1 MSSPVVERAR
11 RVLATPANALEKLG
25 EQLAFHG
32 KAYGWGF
39 RTLAR
44 YKTEILRQLAG
55 VSLGTGAMALVGGT
69 AVVVAFLTGAA
80 GVEVALQGYSQLA
93 NVGVEALSGFV
104 SAYVNTR
111 IAAPLIAGVALV
123 ATVGA
128 GFTAEIGAM
137 RISEEIDAL
146 EVMAVPSIPF
156 LVTTRIFAGFI
167 AVTPLYAVALFMSYG
182 LTRMTVVLFYGQSS
196 GSYDHYFATFLV
208 PQDILSSFIEVLA
221 MAVVVMSVHCYYGF
235 HAAGGPAGVGA
246 AVGRAV
252 RLSLIAIMFV
262 AFAVSLVLY
271 GNSNTLHISR

>member
-1 MSSPVVERAR
+1 MSPVAQRAR
-11 RVLATPANALEKLG
+11 RALSAPGTGLEKLG

-32 KAYGWGF
+32 KAYVWSF
-39 RTLAR
+39 RAIAR
-44 YKTEILRQLAG
+44 YKKEIARQLAS

-93 NVGVEALSGFV
+93 NVGVEALSGFI

-111 IAAPLIAGVALV
+111 IAAPLIAGVAMV

-128 GFTAEIGAM
+128 GFTAELGAM

-156 LVTTRIFAGFI
+156 LVTSRILAGFI
-167 AVTPLYAVALFMSYG
+167 AVTPLYAIALFMSYG
-182 LTRMTVVLFYGQSS
+182 LTRMTVVLFYGQSA

-208 PQDILSSFIEVLA
+208 PADILSSFVEVLA
-221 MAVVVMSVHCYYGF
+221 MSVVVMSVHCYYGF
-235 HAAGGPAGVGA
+235 TAAGGPAGVGA

-252 RLSLIAIMFV
+252 RLSLIGVMFV

>member
-1 MSSPVVERAR
+1 MSAPLAQRAR
-11 RVLATPANALEKLG
+11 QALAAPGNGLARLG

-32 KAYGWGF
+32 KAYGWSY
-39 RTLAR
+39 RTIIR
-44 YKTEILRQLAG
+44 YKKEIARQLAS

-69 AVVVAFLTGAA
+69 AIVVAFLTGAA

-128 GFTAEIGAM
+128 GFTAELGAM

-156 LVTTRIFAGFI
+156 LVTSRILAGFI
-167 AVTPLYAVALFMSYG
+167 AVTPLYAIALFMSYG
-182 LTRMTVVLFYGQSS
+182 LTRLTVVVIYGQSA

-208 PQDILSSFIEVLA
+208 PQDILFSFLEVLA
-221 MAVVVMSVHCYYGF
+221 MSVVVMSVHCYYGF
-235 HAAGGPAGVGA
+235 TASGGPAGVGA

-252 RLSLIAIMFV
+252 RLSLVGVMFV
-262 AFAVSLVLY
+262 AFVVSLVLY

>member
-1 MSSPVVERAR
+1 MSVPLAQRAR
-11 RVLATPANALEKLG
+11 QVLAAPGNGLARLG

-32 KAYGWGF
+32 KAYGWSY
-39 RTLAR
+39 RAIIR
-44 YKTEILRQLAG
+44 YKKEIARQLAS

-128 GFTAEIGAM
+128 GFTAELGAM

-156 LVTTRIFAGFI
+156 LVTSRILAGFV
-167 AVTPLYAVALFMSYG
+167 AVTPLYAIALFMSYG
-182 LTRMTVVLFYGQSS
+182 LTRLTVVVIYGQSA

-208 PQDILSSFIEVLA
+208 PQDILFSFVEVLA
-221 MAVVVMSVHCYYGF
+221 MSVVVMSVHCYYGF
-235 HAAGGPAGVGA
+235 TASGGPAGVGA

-252 RLSLIAIMFV
+252 RLSLVGVMFV
-262 AFAVSLVLY
+262 AFVVSLVLY